1 MGLNLKMNTSE
12 ANKLLQTKETKA
24 MYDTTHYAA
33 LMTRLSNE
41 KGYLALATKQSEID
55 LRTVWIKQ
63 IEKEIAQEAEFLKS
77 KGIDVYHSVVDNN
90 LSEDELLNELF
101 GE

>member
-1 MGLNLKMNTSE
+1 
-12 ANKLLQTKETKA
+12 

-33 LMTRLSNE
+33 LMTRLSDE
-41 KGYLALATKQSEID
+41 KGYLAAATKQSEIE
-55 LRTVWIKQ
+55 LRAVWIKQ

-77 KGIDVYHSVVDNN
+77 RGIDVYHSEVDNT
-90 LSEDELLNELF
+90 LSDEDLLNELF

>member
-1 MGLNLKMNTSE
+1 
-12 ANKLLQTKETKA
+12 

-41 KGYLALATKQSEID
+41 KGYLARAIKQSEIE
-55 LRTVWIKQ
+55 LRSVWIKQ
-63 IEKEIAQEAEFLKS
+63 IEKEIEQEAEFLKS
-77 KGIDVYHSVVDNN
+77 KGIDVYHSIEDNN
-90 LSEDELLNELF
+90 LSEDDLLNELF

>member
-1 MGLNLKMNTSE
+1 
-12 ANKLLQTKETKA
+12 
-24 MYDTTHYAA
+24 MYNTTHYAA

-41 KGYLALATKQSEID
+41 KGYLALATKQSEIKM
-55 LRTVWIKQ
+55 RTVWIKQ

-77 KGIDVYHSVVDNN
+77 KGIDVYHNTADNN
-90 LSEDELLNELF
+90 LSEDDLLSELF

>member
-1 MGLNLKMNTSE
+1 
-12 ANKLLQTKETKA
+12 

-41 KGYLALATKQSEID
+41 KGYLALATKESEIE
-55 LRTVWIKQ
+55 LRSVWIKQ

-77 KGIDVYHSVVDNN
+77 KGVDVYHSIEHNN
-90 LSEDELLNELF
+90 LTEDELLNELF

>member
-1 MGLNLKMNTSE
+1 
-12 ANKLLQTKETKA
+12 

-41 KGYLALATKQSEID
+41 KGYLALATKPSEIE
-55 LRTVWIKQ
+55 LRSVWIKQ

-77 KGIDVYHSVVDNN
+77 KGVDVYHSAVDNS
-90 LSEDELLNELF
+90 LTEDELLNELF

>member
-1 MGLNLKMNTSE
+1 
-12 ANKLLQTKETKA
+12 
-24 MYDTTHYAA
+24 MYNTTHYAA

-41 KGYLALATKQSEID
+41 KGYLVAATKQSEIE
-55 LRTVWIKQ
+55 LRSVWIKQ

-77 KGIDVYHSVVDNN
+77 KGIDVYQATGDNT
-90 LSEDELLNELF
+90 LSDDDLLNDLF

>member
-1 MGLNLKMNTSE
+1 
-12 ANKLLQTKETKA
+12 

-33 LMTRLSNE
+33 LMIRLSNE
-41 KGYLALATKQSEID
+41 KGYLALTTKQSEIEM
-55 LRTVWIKQ
+55 RTVWIKQ

-77 KGIDVYHSVVDNN
+77 KGIDVYQTTSDNT
-90 LSEDELLNELF
+90 LSDEDILNELF

>member
-1 MGLNLKMNTSE
+1 
-12 ANKLLQTKETKA
+12 
-24 MYDTTHYAA
+24 MYDTTHYVA

-41 KGYLALATKQSEID
+41 KGYLAIARSQSEIE
-55 LRTVWIKQ
+55 LRSVWIKQ

-77 KGIDVYHSVVDNN
+77 KGIDVYHSIDDNS
-90 LSEDELLNELF
+90 LTEDELLNELF

>member
-1 MGLNLKMNTSE
+1 MYVYGKIALSKPNTE
-12 ANKLLQTKETKA
+12 DKA

-41 KGYLALATKQSEID
+41 KGYLALATKQSEIE
-55 LRTVWIKQ
+55 LRSVWIKQ
-63 IEKEIAQEAEFLKS
+63 IEKEISQEVEFLKS
-77 KGIDVYHSVVDNN
+77 KGVDIYHSEADND
-90 LSEDELLNELF
+90 LTDDDLFNELF

>member
-1 MGLNLKMNTSE
+1 
-12 ANKLLQTKETKA
+12 

-33 LMTRLSNE
+33 LMIRLSNE
-41 KGYLALATKQSEID
+41 KGYLALATKSSEIE
-55 LRTVWIKQ
+55 LRSVWIKQ

-77 KGIDVYHSVVDNN
+77 KGLDVYQTTSDNT
-90 LSEDELLNELF
+90 LSDEDLLSELF

>member
-1 MGLNLKMNTSE
+1 
-12 ANKLLQTKETKA
+12 

-41 KGYLALATKQSEID
+41 KDYLALATKQSEIE

-77 KGIDVYHSVVDNN
+77 KGIDVYQATIDNT
-90 LSEDELLNELF
+90 LSDEDLLNELF

>member
-1 MGLNLKMNTSE
+1 
-12 ANKLLQTKETKA
+12 
-24 MYDTTHYAA
+24 MYDTTHYVA

-41 KGYLALATKQSEID
+41 KGYLALATNQPEIE
-55 LRTVWIKQ
+55 LRSVWIKQ

-77 KGIDVYHSVVDNN
+77 KGIDVYHSVEDNN
-90 LSEDELLNELF
+90 LSEDDLLNELF

>member
-1 MGLNLKMNTSE
+1 
-12 ANKLLQTKETKA
+12 
-24 MYDTTHYAA
+24 MYDTTHYTA

-41 KGYLALATKQSEID
+41 RGYLALATKQSEIE
-55 LRTVWIKQ
+55 LRSVWIKQ

-77 KGIDVYHSVVDNN
+77 KGIDVYQSTADNT
-90 LSEDELLNELF
+90 LTDEDLLNELF